1 MEIRLLEYFLA
12 VCDELH
18 YTRAAEKLGIS
29 QPTLSQQIRILEGRI
44 GAKLFQRIGNKNY
57 LTDAGRTLKKRAEN
71 IFYEIDQVTK
81 EVEEINALE
90 RGYITIGSAGNQL
103 IYSSIVSFH
112 QEYPNINIS
121 VIDATT
127 KDTMNNILNSTFDL
141 GVVFLPVYDNKLE
154 SHYLFTSELYLICSN
169 DHELKNLSSISL
181 SELQQYPVFLL
192 QKNFFI
198 RQLIDQVCQN
208 SGVQLVPKVELS
220 NAYSILELT
229 ANNYGV
235 TILPK
240 MYIEQINHS
249 KVIAIPISDP
259 LPKEDVGIVYRKDS
273 YLPIAVRAFIEH
285 LFQNYNV
292 SK

>member
-1 MEIRLLEYFLA
+1 
-12 VCDELH
+12 
-18 YTRAAEKLGIS
+18 
-29 QPTLSQQIRILEGRI
+29 
-44 GAKLFQRIGNKNY
+44 
-57 LTDAGRTLKKRAEN
+57 AEN

-154 SHYLFTSELYLICSN
+154 SHYLFTSELYMICSN

-220 NAYSILELT
+220 
-229 ANNYGV
+229 
-235 TILPK
+235 
-240 MYIEQINHS
+240 
-249 KVIAIPISDP
+249 
-259 LPKEDVGIVYRKDS
+259 
-273 YLPIAVRAFIEH
+273 
-285 LFQNYNV
+285 
-292 SK
+292 